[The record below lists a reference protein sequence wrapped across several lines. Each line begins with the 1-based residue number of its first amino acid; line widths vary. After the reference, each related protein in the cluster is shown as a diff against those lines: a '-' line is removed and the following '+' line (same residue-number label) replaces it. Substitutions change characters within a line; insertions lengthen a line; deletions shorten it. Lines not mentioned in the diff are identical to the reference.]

1 VLHSHPRALATEL
14 ASICDGSC
22 DTVLHCRLLYIDV
35 QSDAAGAGAGG
46 ATTAAAEVDALGA
59 LVVDDVVGLAVD
71 DVDLVVDDVDF
82 VVDDVVGLA
91 VVDRVVDD
99 VDLVVADVDLDVDDD
114 VGVEGCPMLALMAR
128 DAAQPPPRV
137 DAMVPKSEAEESRL

>member
-1 VLHSHPRALATEL
+1 VLHNHPRALATEL

-59 LVVDDVVGLAVD
+59 LVVDEVVGLAMDDGDLVVDDVDLVVDDVVGLAVVDLVVD
-71 DVDLVVDDVDF
+71 DVDLVVDDVD
-82 VVDDVVGLA
+82 
-91 VVDRVVDD
+91 
-99 VDLVVADVDLDVDDD
+99 LVVDD

-128 DAAQPPPRV
+128 DGAQPPPRV
-137 DAMVPKSEAEESRL
+137 VAMVPKSEAEESRL